1 MSDPRSQ
8 LRELARRRWSGL
20 RSRAATWDRRRWAVV
35 AALLVLLLAVAALPA
50 LVVLHRA
57 AQPTSVRL
65 NLRDGQ
71 TDVRLDQALVFRTSQ
86 PVALAAIRSALTVLP
101 PVPSS
106 LAASG
111 PARTVFTWTP
121 NQPLAELTRYTVTL
135 RATRDAASRPV
146 PARRWRFTTTIVP
159 RVVSLSTGSGAAVA
173 DAAVLAV
180 GTPLQLAF
188 NTAMDAGSVHLL
200 ANQAP
205 LGLSWAADGR
215 SAALDVGSL
224 HVGHVALELAA
235 GGRASAGQA
244 LAPWRLALA
253 LVSPVA
259 VSTVP
264 LSAPALVQ
272 VPNDPAARD
281 QAGLQAAAMVFEYV
295 TEGGITR
302 FTALFTGAPAAIGP
316 IRSGRLISFALTRH
330 YRGELYASG
339 LSVGTAGRLAAD
351 PVHSRFDDTPG
362 RFYRTGDR
370 PAPDNLFI
378 AGSTVQ
384 SLLVQGGTPQFS
396 LPPASLPPASGPEA
410 TTVGVPEHES
420 TYHYDAATGTYTK
433 QIGASTLT
441 DAALGQPLRIQ
452 LLIVLHTTASQTN
465 YVEDVNGQPG
475 LEFDMESGGRA
486 EFYLF
491 GQQLAGRW
499 LAPARDQ
506 PLRFELDGGGI
517 LVPPALTWVDVV
529 RS

>member
-1 MSDPRSQ
+1 MTDLRSQ
-8 LRELARRRWSGL
+8 LRELARRTWSGL
-20 RSRAATWDRRRWAVV
+20 RSRAAAWDRRIWAVV

-50 LVVLHRA
+50 LVLHRP

-65 NLRDGQ
+65 NLHDGQ
-71 TDVRLDQALVFRTSQ
+71 TDVPLDQALVFRTSQ
-86 PVALAAIRSALTVLP
+86 PVALAAIRSALTVTPTLA
-101 PVPSS
+101 SS
-106 LAASG
+106 LTASRPAA
-111 PARTVFTWTP
+111 TVFTWTP
-121 NQPLAELTRYTVTL
+121 NRPWAEATEYTVTL
-135 RATRDAASRPV
+135 RATRDAAGRPV
-146 PARRWRFTTTIVP
+146 PARRWRFTTILIP
-159 RVVSLSTGSGAAVA
+159 RVVSLSTGSRAAVA

-180 GTPLQLAF
+180 GTPLQIAF
-188 NTAMDAGSVHLL
+188 NTAMDTGSVGLL

-215 SAALDVGSL
+215 SATLDVGSL
-224 HVGHVALELAA
+224 HIGHIALELAA
-235 GGRASAGQA
+235 GGRASGGEA
-244 LAPWRLALA
+244 LAPWRLSLA
-253 LVSPVA
+253 LVSHVD

-264 LSAPALVQ
+264 LEAPALVQ

-302 FTALFTGAPAAIGP
+302 FTAIFTNAPAAIGP
-316 IRSGRLISFALTRH
+316 VRSGRLISFALTRH

-362 RFYRTGDR
+362 RFYRTRDR
-370 PAPDNLFI
+370 PAPNNLFI

-384 SLLVQGGTPQFS
+384 SLLVQGGTPGFS
-396 LPPASLPPASGPEA
+396 LPAASLPAASGPDA
-410 TTVGVPEHES
+410 PTIGVPEHES
-420 TYHYDAATGTYTK
+420 TYHYDAASGTYTK
-433 QIGASTLT
+433 QIGPSTLT

-452 LLIVLHTTASQTN
+452 MLIVLHTTATQTN

-475 LEFDMESGGRA
+475 LDFDMESGGRA
-486 EFYLF
+486 ELYVF

-499 LAPARDQ
+499 VSPARDQ
-506 PLRFELDGGGI
+506 PLRFELDGGGVV
-517 LVPPALTWVDVV
+517 VPPALTWVDVV